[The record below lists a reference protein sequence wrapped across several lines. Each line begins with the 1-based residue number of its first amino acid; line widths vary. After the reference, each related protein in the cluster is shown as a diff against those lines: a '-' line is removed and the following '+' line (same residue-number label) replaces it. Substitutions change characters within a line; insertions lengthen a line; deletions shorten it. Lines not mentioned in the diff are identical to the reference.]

1 MKNLLFRLKRKKDSS
16 HEESRI
22 TERII
27 VMAKGGLGAG
37 LDSLFMENT
46 NEIQVKKTLRT
57 SEIEPNRTQPRKKF
71 NDEAINNLADSIKEH
86 GILQPVLVRPMDDGS
101 YQIVAGERRWRA
113 ARRLGLDEIP
123 VVIKELSDFE
133 SAQIALIENLQ
144 RENLNPVEEAMGYK
158 ELIEK
163 FDMTQDAVAKTVG
176 RSRSYIANA
185 VRILALPERII
196 SLLENGEISIG
207 HAKALLSFENEEM
220 MIATAI
226 KAANGG
232 LTVRQVERAAQKES
246 EESKTSSSSDSK
258 IDNYFTEM
266 EISLKESL
274 GRRVKVEYGKN
285 KGALILEFY
294 DKEDLAF
301 LADKLAQQ

>member
-1 MKNLLFRLKRKKDSS
+1 
-16 HEESRI
+16 
-22 TERII
+22 
-27 VMAKGGLGAG
+27 MAKGGLGAG

-207 HAKALLSFENEEM
+207 HAKALLSFENEKM